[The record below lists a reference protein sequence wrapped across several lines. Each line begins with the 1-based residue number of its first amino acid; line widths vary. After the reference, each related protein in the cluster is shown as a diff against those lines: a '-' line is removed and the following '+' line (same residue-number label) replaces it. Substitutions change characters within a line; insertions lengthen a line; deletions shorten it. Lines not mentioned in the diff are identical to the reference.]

1 MHQIK
6 IELSKKSE
14 GFKEALEAYIKRY
27 TSTGMQV
34 EFGTPNLAPYKD
46 AKRRLWRLRQVNPAN
61 VCAVLK
67 SPVYNESDNTYTFT
81 VHPDG
86 GRRDVLDAY
95 NEELM
100 IGTRM
105 MKDKD
110 GKVIEIMQIDFILAN
125 NHIDTEHEEVG
136 KRKK

>member
-1 MHQIK
+1 MRQMK

-14 GFKEALEAYIKRY
+14 GFKEALEAYIKKN
-27 TSTGMQV
+27 SVSGMLV
-34 EFGTPNLAPYKD
+34 EFGTPDLTPYKD
-46 AKRRLWRLRQVNPAN
+46 AKRRGWRLRQVNPAN

-67 SPVYNESDNTYTFT
+67 SPVYNESDNTYIFT

-100 IGTRM
+100 IGTRL
-105 MKDKD
+105 MKDKN

-125 NHIDTEHEEVG
+125 NHVDIEHEEIG
-136 KRKK
+136 KKKK